1 MALEIVADICEFV
14 FVYFIINCFR
24 EIKNGDHVR
33 TVEYVF
39 VLVCSTLILFYCYW
53 HPNKL
58 LALVFESLSGIVC
71 FGWGM
76 TISYMYSSLNL

>member
-33 TVEYVF
+33 TVEYVC
-39 VLVCSTLILFYCYW
+39 VLVGKFMQQHLDSFLL
-53 HPNKL
+53 L
-58 LALVFESLSGIVC
+58 LASKQ
-71 FGWGM
+71 
-76 TISYMYSSLNL
+76 TISAGL